1 MKIDLSQQFLGLNG
15 VPLKLDEGPMMLRQ
29 LAAVALNQSNGG
41 TPEVSL
47 KRFKLAKRIY
57 DCEGG
62 VFELTTEEASD
73 LKALIAQQFNSLVA
87 GQAIEMIE
95 NGAAPEEAKSK
106 TKLAAAS

>member
-1 MKIDLSQQFLGLNG
+1 MKINLNQEFVNLNG
-15 VPLKLDEGPMMLRQ
+15 VALKLDDGPMKLRD
-29 LAAVALNQSNGG
+29 LAAGALNSSNGG

-47 KRFKLAKRIY
+47 KRFRLSKRIY

-95 NGAAPEEAKSK
+95 NGVSEATK